1 MNTSFVTLR
10 YVLKFHLYSG
20 RTMCEWGNALR
31 KAANPLKA
39 HEVESK
45 PNIGAGWHLPFLNS
59 PCQSAGPRLHS
70 VRRSVPSISLR
81 TSPQPPD
88 YWSNSP
94 RWSTFHGHGTGVDPW
109 FVPVTHSYRA
119 LTDCIVDPSP
129 TKNISS
135 HTTASKSG
143 VYTRFKLKLLIVAKW
158 RNKLGFFT
166 AYHLKVRW

>member
-1 MNTSFVTLR
+1 M
-10 YVLKFHLYSG
+10 LK
-20 RTMCEWGNALR
+20 CKWGKALR
-31 KAANPLKA
+31 ETPNPFKP
-39 HEVESK
+39 HEIESK

-59 PCQSAGPRLHS
+59 PFQSAGPRLHS

-81 TSPQPPD
+81 TSPQPPPHPD

-109 FVPVTHSYRA
+109 FVPVTHSYPA

-129 TKNISS
+129 PKNTNL

-143 VYTRFKLKLLIVAKW
+143 VYMKYRLK
-158 RNKLGFFT
+158 
-166 AYHLKVRW
+166 